1 MGQEWLPY
9 YLRWDALRAIDCNKA
24 SCAPDRLSMGMVDA
38 LVKGPGMG
46 GQDSWLDDMSGF
58 GTGVEEV

>member
-1 MGQEWLPY
+1 
-9 YLRWDALRAIDCNKA
+9 
-24 SCAPDRLSMGMVDA
+24 MGMVDA